1 MMSNPILN
9 LPIKTSSRSSRQH
22 LIGVIKNKK
31 TSIMNN
37 SVKEHYTRI
46 KAEMEKEELL
56 TFEELLNLTK
66 VSPTVLTQT
75 IHVLANERFPVKKGM
90 NQAFKN
96 LCVKANKDN
105 EVS

>member
-1 MMSNPILN
+1 
-9 LPIKTSSRSSRQH
+9 
-22 LIGVIKNKK
+22 
-31 TSIMNN
+31 MNN

>member
-1 MMSNPILN
+1 MSNPILN
-9 LPIKTSSRSSRQH
+9 LPIKTFNRSSRQH